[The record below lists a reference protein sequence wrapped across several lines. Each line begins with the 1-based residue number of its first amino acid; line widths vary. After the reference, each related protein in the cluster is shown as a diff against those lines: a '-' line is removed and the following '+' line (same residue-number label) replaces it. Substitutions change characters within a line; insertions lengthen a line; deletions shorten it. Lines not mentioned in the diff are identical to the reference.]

1 MIRAHKKIAYPGLLL
16 LLVFVGS
23 CLLVGAKPPDYLK
36 YSLAAKPGDLQIV
49 RMPASPTRTY
59 SEEFTFTVNNPMKS
73 DFNGSSP
80 NCQTFEVEVFFIGT
94 DKETSVWK
102 WSSGQMFCQHVT
114 PVPIPSVQS
123 WEKKAVWTFKPDTV
137 QNGKYRAVATFIP
150 TGNKEA
156 GANFQITS
164 VH

>member
-1 MIRAHKKIAYPGLLL
+1 MIRTHKKIAYPGLLL

-23 CLLVGAKPPDYLK
+23 CLLVGAKAPDYLK
-36 YSLAAKPGDLQIV
+36 YSLAVKPGDLNIV
-49 RMPASPTRTY
+49 HMPASPTRTY
-59 SEEFTFTVNNPMKS
+59 SEEFTFTVNNPMRS

-80 NCQTFEVEVFFIGT
+80 NCQTFDVEVFFVGM
-94 DKETSVWK
+94 DKETLVWK

-114 PVPIPSVQS
+114 PVPIPAVQS
-123 WEKKAVWTFKPDTV
+123 WKQKAVWTFKPDTV

-156 GANFQITS
+156 VANFQISS